1 MSNEQLLVSIG
12 EMIDR
17 KFEEKFEEVLDRK
30 LDEVL
35 DRKLDK
41 RFEEFEHKPQVN
53 DVLGKIR

>member
-41 RFEEFEHKPQVN
+41 RFEEFEHFTFPPC
-53 DVLGKIR
+53 IRLSAA